1 MVLHRVLPGVDP
13 FAVPLEPV
21 PASARWRAPLQWRQL
36 GVGATPRV
44 LVARSGWV
52 IPTWDV
58 VPHARTQ
65 SVRLTQGPWQRR
77 LGLASVH
84 VDSTPGPV
92 RVAALHRD
100 VGSVRELVNAQA
112 DRARLARQL
121 GGPGQPESASLPTGI
136 DMPLDWSSHQNDPRD
151 AGSISSAADD
161 ASDS

>member
-13 FAVPLEPV
+13 FGVPLEGV
-21 PASARWRAPLQWRQL
+21 PASTRWRAPLQWRQL

-44 LVARSGWV
+44 LVARSGWL
-52 IPTWDV
+52 IPRWDV

-92 RVAALHRD
+92 RVTALHRD
-100 VGSVRELVNAQA
+100 VASVRDLVNAQS

-121 GGPGQPESASLPTGI
+121 GGPGQPESASLPIGMDI
-136 DMPLDWSSHQNDPRD
+136 PFDWSSHQKEPSD
-151 AGSISSAADD
+151 AGSISSVADD
-161 ASDS
+161 TSES